1 MSLHACWRSSTT
13 DRQLCRYED
22 RMTDAQCSGCTL
34 RKPDPPKARRAGWL
48 DRSRQFANE
57 GKPKWDI

>member
-1 MSLHACWRSSTT
+1 
-13 DRQLCRYED
+13 
-22 RMTDAQCSGCTL
+22 MTDAQCSGCTL